1 MEDIMIKKFARIFCI
16 HLIILILVLFNPF
29 NFWNR
34 AHGDVH
40 YMTALGIMQ
49 FEEKLQAPNFIIQD
63 LNGKAV
69 SLEDYRGKI
78 VFLNFWATWC
88 PPCLLEMPSMEKLHT
103 QFKNKDFAILAIDL
117 QEDPD
122 KVRSF
127 KERFQL
133 NFPILLDADAS
144 VAAAYGII
152 SIPTT
157 YLVDRNGYLVG
168 GALGPRDWASD
179 DAVALIKQLI
189 DIAPK
194 S

>member
-1 MEDIMIKKFARIFCI
+1 MIEKFGRIFCI
-16 HLIILILVLFNPF
+16 HLIIFILILFNPF
-29 NFWNR
+29 IFWNR

-40 YMTALGIMQ
+40 YMTALGILQ
-49 FEEKLQAPNFIIQD
+49 FDEKLKAPNFIIQD
-63 LNGKAV
+63 LNGRTV

-88 PPCLLEMPSMEKLHT
+88 PPCLLEMPSMEKLHI
-103 QFKNKDFAILAIDL
+103 QFKNEDFVILAIDL
-117 QEDPD
+117 QEDPEQ
-122 KVRSF
+122 VRSF

-133 NFPILLDADAS
+133 NFPILLDSDAS
-144 VAAAYGII
+144 VAAAYGIM

-157 YLVDRNGYLVG
+157 YLVDRDGYLVG
-168 GALGPRDWASD
+168 GALGPRDWASN
-179 DAVALIKQLI
+179 DAVALIRQLM